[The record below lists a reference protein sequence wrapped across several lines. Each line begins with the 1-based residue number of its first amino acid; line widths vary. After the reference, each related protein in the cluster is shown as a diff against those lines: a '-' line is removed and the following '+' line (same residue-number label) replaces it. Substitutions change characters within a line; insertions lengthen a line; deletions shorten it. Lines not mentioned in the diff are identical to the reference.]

1 MGWGGGVDLLPF
13 STERHNTA
21 LGFFPSFLLELSKFL
36 EEKSPNNRN
45 SLTRDLFNKVIS
57 TGYAR
62 LVQMQFNTQSL
73 PHLYLLSYAMII
85 DGQHHSP
92 EVQQLTDSSEGDAI
106 MFIGPDGR
114 WQQRGLGN

>member
-1 MGWGGGVDLLPF
+1 M
-13 STERHNTA
+13 
-21 LGFFPSFLLELSKFL
+21 
-36 EEKSPNNRN
+36 
-45 SLTRDLFNKVIS
+45 IS

-73 PHLYLLSYAMII
+73 PHLYLLSYVMII
-85 DGQHHSP
+85 DGQHHSL

-106 MFIGPDGR
+106 MFIGPDGL